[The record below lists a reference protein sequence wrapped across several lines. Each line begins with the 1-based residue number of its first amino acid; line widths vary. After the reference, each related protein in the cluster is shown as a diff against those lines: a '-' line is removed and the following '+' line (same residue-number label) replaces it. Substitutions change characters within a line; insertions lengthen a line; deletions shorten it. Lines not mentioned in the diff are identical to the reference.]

1 LEKKVQELTGTNE
14 EMSTIVSSLY
24 DFAVKKG
31 LLQREPE
38 FGQQLQSATERF
50 LALAKASANDSRT
63 DNQEDGAKI
72 READHGRCPNGQK
85 AHPKRHQEDVQPVSE
100 EAVSKPPISQTNPAY
115 GVYILSEDDTTD
127 IQSPYTQEDHFGD
140 NQFGDN
146 QFGDNQFGEN
156 LYRTHNLDI
165 EIIMR
170 PTKDNACFSFD
181 SMDLQQYRVEVPQP
195 GAFSHKFSPTDSADT
210 SRLPR

>member
-50 LALAKASANDSRT
+50 LALAKASADNSRT

-85 AHPKRHQEDVQPVSE
+85 THPKRQEDVQPVSE

-115 GVYILSEDDTTD
+115 GGYILSEDDTTD
-127 IQSPYTQEDHFGD
+127 IQWPYTQEDPFGD
-140 NQFGDN
+140 NQS
-146 QFGDNQFGEN
+146 GDNQFGEN
-156 LYRTHNLDI
+156 PYRTHNSDI

-170 PTKDNACFSFD
+170 PTKDNASFFFD

-195 GAFSHKFSPTDSADT
+195 GAFSHKLSPTDSADT